1 MNASSAP
8 RFAMTR
14 PARHRRPWRTRT
26 ALAIT
31 AALAY
36 IPAVAAPAHAF
47 GPGTHTKITEGALP
61 DFQAKSLEAMAAGD
75 LGVNKEAWG
84 AIRGSDRGDYY
95 PNQTRYHCDDA
106 DYLAAGYLKGG
117 QYPRTRQQ
125 ATAELLACVQ
135 TAVEEFHAAV
145 AAADKLVGSKGNINT
160 KEVDLSSW
168 CKYNDKPDG
177 KEPDRAKCEVFEHL
191 GRAWHGIE
199 DFYSHS
205 NWTDHANPNQPISV
219 TNPPGLQKTAPAP
232 FFTLRAYNNQST
244 ATWEAEATKEMD
256 KTPDLATGC
265 AHDEYEHDDQKHHND
280 CTGRI
285 NHYDVNGKGG
295 LSKEG
300 SRADTGGNG
309 KHAESVATDDIKR
322 QWKDFQ
328 DELRAKYPHGRG
340 EKMICALTHDA
351 PTDATCK

>member
-47 GPGTHTKITEGALP
+47 GPGTHTTITKGALP
-61 DFQAKSLEAMAAGD
+61 DFQPKSLEAMAAGD
-75 LGVNKEAWG
+75 LDVKNGEWG
-84 AIRGSDRGDYY
+84 AIRGSDKGDYY

-106 DYLAAGYLKGG
+106 DYLKADYLKGG

-125 ATAELLACVQ
+125 ATDELLACVQ
-135 TAVEEFHAAV
+135 TSVEEFHSAV
-145 AAADKLVGSKGNINT
+145 AAADGLVDSKGNINT
-160 KEVDLSSW
+160 KDVDLSSR
-168 CKYNDKPDG
+168 CKYNDQPG
-177 KEPDRAKCEVFEHL
+177 RAKCEVFEHL
-191 GRAWHGIE
+191 GRAWHAIE
-199 DFYSHS
+199 DFYAHS
-205 NWTDHANPNQPISV
+205 NWTDHADPNQPISV

-232 FFTLRAYNNQST
+232 FFTLRTYNNQST
-244 ATWEAEATKEMD
+244 ATWKAEATKEIN

-265 AHDEYEHDDQKHHND
+265 APGEYEPEDQKQHNN

-285 NHYDVNGKGG
+285 NHYDVKGKGGG

-300 SRADTGGNG
+300 SRANIDDNG

-328 DELRAKYPHGRG
+328 AELLAKYPHGRG

-351 PTDATCK
+351 PTDVTCK